1 MEAFTHINVLL
12 LPINNAWLFVD
23 VYYADMSSHRYMS
36 LQSLPNNVRIIIQQW
51 FDIGSGGANQM
62 TPGLYDEIYKLTK
75 NYDRSSYDVIT
86 FGNTGTIKSVSLLT
100 DTKMSD
106 QIKEIPIFIEED
118 NLISLEEELKAFK
131 DLSEEF
137 SESLNNSDELTE
149 SFVLNQ
155 TPAEMPNETNE
166 LQLHLNMRKQQK
178 ILLVT
183 SGSLAG
189 TVGFLG
195 GPILGV
201 VTTLAGGLIGL
212 GISLIKR

>member
-1 MEAFTHINVLL
+1 
-12 LPINNAWLFVD
+12 
-23 VYYADMSSHRYMS
+23 MS
-36 LQSLPNNVRIIIQQW
+36 LLS
-51 FDIGSGGANQM
+51 
-62 TPGLYDEIYKLTK
+62 E
-75 NYDRSSYDVIT
+75 
-86 FGNTGTIKSVSLLT
+86 
-100 DTKMSD
+100 
-106 QIKEIPIFIEED
+106 IKEIPISIED
-118 NLISLEEELKAFK
+118 DDLTKLEEELQDFK
-131 DLSEEF
+131 DLQSSSEF

-155 TPAEMPNETNE
+155 TIAEMPNEANE

-189 TVGFLG
+189 TVGFFG